1 MAGIYIHIPFCKK
14 ACHYCDFHFSTSLQ
28 YKQEILEAIGKEIKL
43 QKNYLGQ
50 QIINT
55 IYIGGGTPSVLS
67 GSDLSRI
74 IASIQENFNLAP
86 EAEITIEAN
95 PDDLNNQKIKE
106 IKQTAINRFSIGVQ
120 SFFDDDLKWMNRA
133 HQATE
138 AEAAIKRAQD
148 NGFTNINI
156 DLIYGFPL
164 LSQQKWETNLQKA
177 IDYQV
182 PHISAY
188 ALTVEPKTALAAFI
202 NTQKQVPINDEQS
215 TKHFLISMDTL
226 CQAGYKHYEI
236 SNFSLPGMQSRH
248 NTNYW
253 KGVHYLGIGPS
264 AHSYNGHSR
273 QWNLANNVGY
283 LSALAKHQIPS
294 TIEQLTTENLI
305 NEFIMINLRT
315 HWGINLDT
323 IGATFGTHVTQH
335 ILNQAQAPMDKG
347 LVQIKNNTITLSR
360 TGKLYADGIAADLF
374 VDNEKPY

>member
-67 GSDLSRI
+67 GSDLSKI

-86 EAEITIEAN
+86 DAEITIEAN

-120 SFFDDDLKWMNRA
+120 SFFDNDLKWMNRA

-177 IDYQV
+177 INYQV

-202 NTQKQVPINDEQS
+202 NTQKQAPINDEQS

-236 SNFSLPGMQSRH
+236 SNFSLLGMQSRH

-264 AHSYNGHSR
+264 AHSYNGYSR

-283 LSALAKHQIPS
+283 LSALAKHQIPH

-315 HWGINLDT
+315 HRGINLDT
-323 IGATFGTHVTQH
+323 IGATFGTHVIQH
-335 ILNQAQAPMDKG
+335 ILNQAQVPLDKG
-347 LVQIKNNTITLSR
+347 LIQINNNTITLSR
-360 TGKLYADGIAADLF
+360 TGKLYADAIAADLF
-374 VDNEKPY
+374 VEENFKR